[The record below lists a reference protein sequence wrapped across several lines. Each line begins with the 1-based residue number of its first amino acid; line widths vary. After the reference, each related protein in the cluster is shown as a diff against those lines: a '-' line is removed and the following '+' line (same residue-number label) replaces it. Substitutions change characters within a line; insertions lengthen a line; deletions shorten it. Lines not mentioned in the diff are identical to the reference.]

1 LHLARLTIG
10 IALVAIAAF
19 LTWYGGFV
27 ISLVFDEYQDSPDAT
42 YIAIGGTS
50 LAVAAFFAL
59 AALLTLSRTRRPR
72 GWLVLAL
79 IAAVASAL
87 PYTSMIGWP
96 GYAVNATL
104 ALVAV
109 GSALTFVLG
118 GSRPPHCDP
127 MRKSYPVPTRAE
139 EPIQWT

>member
-1 LHLARLTIG
+1 LRRVRVTIG
-10 IALVAIAAF
+10 IALAAIAAF

-42 YIAIGGTS
+42 YIAFGGTS
-50 LAVAAFFAL
+50 LAIAVLIAW
-59 AALLTLSRTRRPR
+59 AALLTLSRARHPR

-79 IAAVASAL
+79 VAGVASAL
-87 PYTSMIGWP
+87 PYAGMVGWP
-96 GYAVNATL
+96 AYAINATL

-118 GSRPPHCDP
+118 GSR
-127 MRKSYPVPTRAE
+127 RSL
-139 EPIQWT
+139 